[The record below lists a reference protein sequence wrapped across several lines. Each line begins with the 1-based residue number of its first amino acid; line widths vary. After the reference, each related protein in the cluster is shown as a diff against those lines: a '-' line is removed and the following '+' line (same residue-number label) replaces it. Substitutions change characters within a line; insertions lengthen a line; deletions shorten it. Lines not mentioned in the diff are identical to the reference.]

1 LKITLVTPVP
11 VTSLSG
17 NRTTAVR
24 WQRLLEEL
32 GHSTDVV
39 QSWQGDEAEVLIA
52 LHARKS
58 FDSIRRFHEVRPEA
72 PLVVTL
78 TGTDLYCDL
87 DRSDDVLRAV
97 DMATRVVAL
106 QPVALARLPRAVHD
120 KVHVILQSA
129 ESASSPP
136 KTSPDRFE
144 VSLLSHLREVKDP
157 LLAAAA
163 TRRLPATSRI
173 VVRHAGAAL
182 DEDLGEWA
190 RKETETNPRYRW
202 LGPLPFDQSRELLA
216 SSRLMVLSSR
226 EEGGAN
232 VVSEAIVDGV
242 PVLST
247 DIAGSRGLLGDDYPG
262 YYPVGDDEGL
272 ASLLLRAESE
282 PEYLAEL
289 TEHCVRLRPR
299 FTPEGEREAWRE
311 LLASVHQPRSRDQ
324 PPEDSQ
330 RHHPGR

>member
-1 LKITLVTPVP
+1 MKITLVTPVP

-32 GHSTDVV
+32 GHSTDIV
-39 QSWQGDEAEVLIA
+39 QSWQSDEAEVLIA

-58 FDSIRRFHEVRPEA
+58 FDSIQRFHEARPEG

-87 DRSDDVLRAV
+87 DWSDDVLRAV
-97 DMATRVVAL
+97 DMATRVVTL
-106 QPVALARLPRAVHD
+106 QPIALERLPRAVHD

-129 ESASSPP
+129 KPPPSPP
-136 KTSPDRFE
+136 ETSQDRFE

-163 TRRLPATSRI
+163 TRRLPATSRL
-173 VVRHAGAAL
+173 VVLHAGTAL
-182 DEDLGEWA
+182 DEDLGRQA

-202 LGPLPFDQSRELLA
+202 LGPLPFERAREMLA

-232 VVSEAIVDGV
+232 VVSEAIVYGV

-282 PEYLAEL
+282 PEYLTEL
-289 TEHCVRLRPR
+289 TEHCARLRPR
-299 FTPEGEREAWRE
+299 FTPEREREAWRE
-311 LLASVHQPRSRDQ
+311 LLAGVQPLR
-324 PPEDSQ
+324 
-330 RHHPGR
+330 

>member
-1 LKITLVTPVP
+1 MKITLVSPASA
-11 VTSLSG
+11 TSLGG

-24 WQRLLEEL
+24 WQRLLGEL
-32 GHSTDVV
+32 GHSTNVV
-39 QSWQGDEAEVLIA
+39 QSWQDDEAEVLIA

-58 FDSIRRFHEVRPEA
+58 FDSIRRFHEERPEA

-87 DRSDDVLRAV
+87 DRSDEVLRAV

-106 QPVALARLPRAVHD
+106 QPAALERLPRAVHN

-129 ESASSPP
+129 EPPPSPP
-136 KTSPDRFE
+136 KTSANRFE
-144 VSLLSHLREVKDP
+144 VSVLSHLRKIKDP
-157 LLAAAA
+157 LLVAAA
-163 TRRLPATSRI
+163 TRRLPVTSRI
-173 VVRHAGAAL
+173 EVRHAGAAL
-182 DEDLGEWA
+182 DQELGRQA

-202 LGPLPFDQSRELLA
+202 LGPLPFERARELLA
-216 SSRLMVLSSR
+216 SSRLLVLSSR

-247 DIAGSRGLLGDDYPG
+247 DISGSKGLLGDDYPG

-282 PEYLAEL
+282 PAYLAEL
-289 TEHCVRLRPR
+289 TEHCARLRPR
-299 FTPEGEREAWRE
+299 FTPEEERAAWRE
-311 LLASVHQPRSRDQ
+311 LLGSILHAR
-324 PPEDSQ
+324 
-330 RHHPGR
+330 

>member
-1 LKITLVTPVP
+1 MRDRALKITLASPGGA
-11 VTSLSG
+11 TSLGG

-32 GHSTDVV
+32 GHSTDLV

-52 LHARKS
+52 LHGRKS
-58 FDSIRRFHEVRPEA
+58 FDSIQRFHEMRPGA

-87 DRSDDVLRAV
+87 DRSDEVLRAV

-106 QPVALARLPRAVHD
+106 QPAALERLPRAVHN

-129 ESASSPP
+129 EPPPSPP
-136 KTSPDRFE
+136 KTSSDRFE
-144 VSLLSHLREVKDP
+144 VCVLSHLREIKDP
-157 LLAAAA
+157 LLAADA

-173 VVRHAGAAL
+173 VVRHAGVAL
-182 DEDLGEWA
+182 DEELGEQA
-190 RKETETNPRYRW
+190 RKETETNPRYHW
-202 LGPLPFDQSRELLA
+202 LGPLPFERARELLA

-247 DIAGSRGLLGDDYPG
+247 DISGSRGLLGDDYPG

-272 ASLLLRAESE
+272 ANLLLRAESE
-282 PEYLAEL
+282 AGYLAEL
-289 TEHCVRLRPR
+289 NEH
-299 FTPEGEREAWRE
+299 
-311 LLASVHQPRSRDQ
+311 
-324 PPEDSQ
+324 
-330 RHHPGR
+330 

>member
-1 LKITLVTPVP
+1 M
-11 VTSLSG
+11 TSLSG

-32 GHSTDVV
+32 GHSTNLV
-39 QSWQGDEAEVLIA
+39 QSWQDDEAEVLIA

-58 FDSIRRFHEVRPEA
+58 FDSIRRFHGMQPGA

-87 DRSDDVLRAV
+87 DRSDEVLRAI

-106 QPVALARLPRAVHD
+106 QPAALERLPRAVHN

-129 ESASSPP
+129 EPPHSPP
-136 KTSPDRFE
+136 KISPDRFE
-144 VSLLSHLREVKDP
+144 VSVLSHLREVKDP
-157 LLAAAA
+157 LLAAYA

-182 DEDLGEWA
+182 DEELGEQA

-202 LGPLPFDQSRELLA
+202 LGPLPFVRARELLA
-216 SSRLMVLSSR
+216 NSRLMVLSSR

-247 DIAGSRGLLGDDYPG
+247 DISGSRGLLGDDYPG
-262 YYPVGDDEGL
+262 YYPVGDTKSL

-289 TEHCVRLRPR
+289 KEHCARLRPR
-299 FTPEGEREAWRE
+299 FTQEGEREAWRE
-311 LLASVHQPRSRDQ
+311 LLYSVVHTR
-324 PPEDSQ
+324 
-330 RHHPGR
+330 

>member
-1 LKITLVTPVP
+1 MKITLVSPASA
-11 VTSLSG
+11 TSLGG

-32 GHSTDVV
+32 GHPTNVV
-39 QSWQGDEAEVLIA
+39 QSWQDDEAEVLIA

-87 DRSDDVLRAV
+87 DRGDEVLRAV

-106 QPVALARLPRAVHD
+106 QPAALERLPRAVHN

-129 ESASSPP
+129 ERPPSPRR
-136 KTSPDRFE
+136 TSPDRFE
-144 VSLLSHLREVKDP
+144 VCVLSHLRGIKDP
-157 LLAAAA
+157 LLAADA

-173 VVRHAGAAL
+173 VVQHAGAAL
-182 DEDLGEWA
+182 DEKLGEQA
-190 RKETETNPRYRW
+190 RKETETNPRYHW
-202 LGPLPFDQSRELLA
+202 LGPLPFERARELLA

-247 DIAGSRGLLGDDYPG
+247 DISGSRGLLGDDYPG

-272 ASLLLRAESE
+272 ANLLLRAESE
-282 PEYLAEL
+282 PQYLAEL
-289 TEHCVRLRPR
+289 KEHCVRLQPR
-299 FTPEGEREAWRE
+299 FTPEGERAAWRE
-311 LLASVHQPRSRDQ
+311 LLGSVLYTR
-324 PPEDSQ
+324 
-330 RHHPGR
+330 

>member
-1 LKITLVTPVP
+1 VNITLVTPVP

-24 WQRLLEEL
+24 WQRLLDEL
-32 GHSTDVV
+32 GHSTDLV
-39 QSWQGDEAEVLIA
+39 QSWQDDKTEVLIA

-87 DRSDDVLRAV
+87 DWSDEVLRAV

-106 QPVALARLPRAVHD
+106 QPAALDRLPRAVHD

-129 ESASSPP
+129 EPPPSPP
-136 KTSPDRFE
+136 QTSSDRFE

-173 VVRHAGAAL
+173 LVQHAGAAL
-182 DEDLGEWA
+182 DEDLGRQA
-190 RKETETNPRYRW
+190 REETETNPRYQW
-202 LGPLPFDQSRELLA
+202 LGPLPFERARELLA

-272 ASLLLRAESE
+272 ANLLLRAESE
-282 PEYLAEL
+282 PDYLAEL
-289 TEHCVRLRPR
+289 KEHCVRLRPR
-299 FTPEGEREAWRE
+299 FTPEGERAAWQE
-311 LLASVHQPRSRDQ
+311 LLSGVFPT
-324 PPEDSQ
+324 
-330 RHHPGR
+330 G

>member
-1 LKITLVTPVP
+1 MNITLVSPVP

-32 GHSTDVV
+32 GHSTKLV
-39 QSWQGDEAEVLIA
+39 QSWQEDEADVLVA
-52 LHARKS
+52 LHARRS
-58 FDSIRRFHEVRPEA
+58 FDSIRRFHEMRPGA

-87 DRSDDVLRAV
+87 DRGDEVLRAV

-106 QPVALARLPRAVHD
+106 QPAALARLPRAVHD
-120 KVHVILQSA
+120 KVHVILQSS
-129 ESASSPP
+129 EPPPSPP
-136 KTSPDRFE
+136 KTSSDRFE

-157 LLAAAA
+157 LLAAVA

-173 VVRHAGAAL
+173 VVRHAGAEL
-182 DEDLGEWA
+182 DEELGRQA
-190 RKETETNPRYRW
+190 REETETNPRYQW
-202 LGPLPFDQSRELLA
+202 LGPLPFERARELLA

-262 YYPVGDDEGL
+262 YYPVGDDEAL
-272 ASLLLRAESE
+272 ANLLLRAESE

-289 TEHCVRLRPR
+289 VEHCARLRPR

-311 LLASVHQPRSRDQ
+311 LLGGVLHTR
-324 PPEDSQ
+324 
-330 RHHPGR
+330 

>member
-1 LKITLVTPVP
+1 MNITLVSPASA
-11 VTSLSG
+11 TSLSG

-32 GHSTDVV
+32 GHLTNLV
-39 QSWQGDEAEVLIA
+39 QSWQDDEAEVLIA

-58 FDSIRRFHEVRPEA
+58 FDSIRRFHEMQPGA

-87 DRSDDVLRAV
+87 DRSGEVLRAV

-106 QPVALARLPRAVHD
+106 QPAALERLPQTVHN

-129 ESASSPP
+129 EPPPSPP
-136 KTSPDRFE
+136 KISPDRFE
-144 VSLLSHLREVKDP
+144 VSVLSHLREVKDP
-157 LLAAAA
+157 LLAAYA
-163 TRRLPATSRI
+163 TRRLPAASRI
-173 VVRHAGAAL
+173 VVRHAGVAL
-182 DEDLGEWA
+182 DEVLGEQA

-202 LGPLPFDQSRELLA
+202 LGPLPFVRARELLA
-216 SSRLMVLSSR
+216 NSRLMVLSSR

-232 VVSEAIVDGV
+232 VVSEAIVGGV

-247 DIAGSRGLLGDDYPG
+247 DISGSRGLLGDDYPG
-262 YYPVGDDEGL
+262 YYPVGDAKSL

-289 TEHCVRLRPR
+289 KEHCVRLRPR
-299 FTPEGEREAWRE
+299 FTQEGEREAWRE
-311 LLASVHQPRSRDQ
+311 LLDGVVHTR
-324 PPEDSQ
+324 
-330 RHHPGR
+330 

>member
-1 LKITLVTPVP
+1 MNITLVSPVP

-32 GHSTDVV
+32 GHSTKLV
-39 QSWQGDEAEVLIA
+39 QSWQEDEADVLVA

-58 FDSIRRFHEVRPEA
+58 FDSIHRFHEVRPGA

-87 DRSDDVLRAV
+87 DWSDEVLRAV
-97 DMATRVVAL
+97 DMATHVVAL
-106 QPVALARLPRAVHD
+106 QPAALDRLPEAVHD

-129 ESASSPP
+129 ESPRSPP

-144 VSLLSHLREVKDP
+144 VSVLSHLREVKDP
-157 LLAAAA
+157 LLAAMA

-173 VVRHAGAAL
+173 VVRHAGAEL
-182 DEDLGEWA
+182 DEELGQQA
-190 RKETETNPRYRW
+190 REETETNPRYQW
-202 LGPLPFDQSRELLA
+202 LGPLPFERARELLA

-262 YYPVGDDEGL
+262 YYPVGDDEAL
-272 ASLLLRAESE
+272 ANLLLRAESE

-289 TEHCVRLRPR
+289 VEHCARLQPR

-311 LLASVHQPRSRDQ
+311 LLGGVLHTR
-324 PPEDSQ
+324 
-330 RHHPGR
+330 

>member
-1 LKITLVTPVP
+1 MKITLVSPGGT
-11 VTSLSG
+11 TSLGG

-24 WQRLLEEL
+24 WQLLLEEL
-32 GHSTDVV
+32 GHSTDLV

-52 LHARKS
+52 LHAGKS
-58 FDSIRRFHEVRPEA
+58 FDSIRRFHEVRQGA

-78 TGTDLYCDL
+78 TGTDLYYDLGRCDE
-87 DRSDDVLRAV
+87 VLRALE
-97 DMATRVVAL
+97 MATRVVAL
-106 QPVALARLPRAVHD
+106 QPAALECLPRATHD

-129 ESASSPP
+129 EPPPSPP
-136 KTSPDRFE
+136 KISPDRFE
-144 VSLLSHLREVKDP
+144 VSVLSHLREVKDP
-157 LLAAAA
+157 LLAATAS
-163 TRRLPATSRI
+163 RRLPASSRI

-182 DEDLGEWA
+182 DQELGEQA

-202 LGPLPFDQSRELLA
+202 LGPLPFERARELLA

-226 EEGGAN
+226 DEGGAN

-247 DIAGSRGLLGDDYPG
+247 DISGSRGLLGDDYPG

-289 TEHCVRLRPR
+289 KEHCVRLRPR
-299 FTPEGEREAWRE
+299 FTPEGERAAWRE
-311 LLASVHQPRSRDQ
+311 LLGSVLHTR
-324 PPEDSQ
+324 
-330 RHHPGR
+330 

>member
-1 LKITLVTPVP
+1 MNITLVSPASA
-11 VTSLSG
+11 TSLGG

-32 GHSTDVV
+32 GHSTNLV
-39 QSWQGDEAEVLIA
+39 QSWQDDEAEVLIA

-58 FDSIRRFHEVRPEA
+58 FDSIRRFHEMQPGA

-87 DRSDDVLRAV
+87 DRCDEVLRAV
-97 DMATRVVAL
+97 EMATRVVAL
-106 QPVALARLPRAVHD
+106 QPAALERLPRAVHN

-129 ESASSPP
+129 EPPPSPP

-144 VSLLSHLREVKDP
+144 VSVLSHLREVKDP
-157 LLAAAA
+157 LLAAYA
-163 TRRLPATSRI
+163 TRRLPATSRL

-182 DEDLGEWA
+182 DEELGEQA

-202 LGPLPFDQSRELLA
+202 LGPLPFVRARELLA

-247 DIAGSRGLLGDDYPG
+247 DISGSRGLLGDNYPG
-262 YYPVGDDEGL
+262 YYPVGDAKSL
-272 ASLLLRAESE
+272 ANLLLRAESE

-289 TEHCVRLRPR
+289 REYCVRLQPR
-299 FTPEGEREAWRE
+299 FTQEREREAWRE
-311 LLASVHQPRSRDQ
+311 LLDSVVHTR
-324 PPEDSQ
+324 
-330 RHHPGR
+330 

>member
-1 LKITLVTPVP
+1 MNITLVSPVP

-32 GHSTDVV
+32 GHSTKLV
-39 QSWQGDEAEVLIA
+39 QSWQEDEADVLVA

-58 FDSIRRFHEVRPEA
+58 FDSIHRFHEARPGA

-87 DRSDDVLRAV
+87 DWSDEVLRAV
-97 DMATRVVAL
+97 DMATHVVAL
-106 QPVALARLPRAVHD
+106 QPAALDRLPEAVHD

-129 ESASSPP
+129 ESPRSPP

-144 VSLLSHLREVKDP
+144 VSVLSHLREVKDP
-157 LLAAAA
+157 LLAAMA
-163 TRRLPATSRI
+163 TRRLPAISRI
-173 VVRHAGAAL
+173 VVRHAGAEL
-182 DEDLGEWA
+182 DEELGQQA
-190 RKETETNPRYRW
+190 REETETNPRYQW
-202 LGPLPFDQSRELLA
+202 LGPLPFERARELLA

-262 YYPVGDDEGL
+262 YYPVGDDEAL
-272 ASLLLRAESE
+272 ANLLLRAESE

-289 TEHCVRLRPR
+289 VEHCARLRPR

-311 LLASVHQPRSRDQ
+311 LLGGVLHTR
-324 PPEDSQ
+324 
-330 RHHPGR
+330 

>member
-1 LKITLVTPVP
+1 MNITLVSPVP

-32 GHSTDVV
+32 GHSTDLVL
-39 QSWQGDEAEVLIA
+39 SWQDDEADVLIA

-58 FDSIRRFHEVRPEA
+58 FDSIRRFHEVRPGA
-72 PLVVTL
+72 SLVVTL

-87 DRSDDVLRAV
+87 DWSDEVLRAV
-97 DMATRVVAL
+97 DMATHVVAL
-106 QPVALARLPRAVHD
+106 QPAALDRLPEAVHD

-129 ESASSPP
+129 ESPRSPP

-144 VSLLSHLREVKDP
+144 VSVLSHLREVKDP
-157 LLAAAA
+157 LLAAMA

-173 VVRHAGAAL
+173 VVRHAGAEL
-182 DEDLGEWA
+182 DEELGQQA
-190 RKETETNPRYRW
+190 REETETNPRYQW
-202 LGPLPFDQSRELLA
+202 LGPLPFERARELLA

-262 YYPVGDDEGL
+262 YYPVGDDEAL
-272 ASLLLRAESE
+272 ANLLLRAESE

-289 TEHCVRLRPR
+289 VEHCARLRPR

-311 LLASVHQPRSRDQ
+311 LLGGVLHTR
-324 PPEDSQ
+324 
-330 RHHPGR
+330 

>member
-1 LKITLVTPVP
+1 MNITLVSPVP

-32 GHSTDVV
+32 GHSTDLVL
-39 QSWQGDEAEVLIA
+39 SWQDDEADVLIA

-58 FDSIRRFHEVRPEA
+58 FDSIRRFHEVRPGA
-72 PLVVTL
+72 SLVVTL

-87 DRSDDVLRAV
+87 DWSDEVLRAV
-97 DMATRVVAL
+97 DMATHVVAL
-106 QPVALARLPRAVHD
+106 QPAALDRLPEAVHD

-129 ESASSPP
+129 ESPRSPP

-144 VSLLSHLREVKDP
+144 VSVLSHLREVKDP
-157 LLAAAA
+157 LLAAMA

-173 VVRHAGAAL
+173 VVRHAGAEL
-182 DEDLGEWA
+182 DEELGRQA
-190 RKETETNPRYRW
+190 REETETNPRYQW
-202 LGPLPFDQSRELLA
+202 LGPLPFERARELLA

-262 YYPVGDDEGL
+262 YYPVGDDEAL
-272 ASLLLRAESE
+272 ANLLLRAESE

-289 TEHCVRLRPR
+289 VEHCARLRPR

-311 LLASVHQPRSRDQ
+311 LLGSVLHTR
-324 PPEDSQ
+324 
-330 RHHPGR
+330 